1 MKIFGVSGK
10 KMATYWDLLYG
21 EIELPEWLEPFV
33 RIPEFARLRDVRL
46 SNVDSIQFKDFGSAS
61 RWSHSI
67 GVAYLASIC
76 AKEKN
81 LGTEREAILILS
93 GLLHDVA
100 TPPFAHTAEYVLHGY
115 EHELETSQVLSSI
128 ASRHSDPDLPV
139 FGSALPRF
147 AEACKRLSR
156 ELQIEIR
163 PERVAECILGEGEL
177 GYLVS
182 GTIDLDNADNV
193 VRGCCL
199 MGLDVSR
206 SLPIELAGWLA
217 QQSGVTIELETCE
230 HEAVQK
236 WLALRKQ
243 YYGLFFDSGDQELG
257 RQAFLQHLMRRALRQ
272 GLSRRT
278 LVWNTD
284 SGFLTALEKL
294 ETPDRGA
301 YPLEELVVRYRL
313 VEPLTKVADV
323 EIREPEKL
331 AILIGPEAVSWMER
345 KFEAP
350 ESHYFVMVSRN
361 RGNVK
366 KADIFDGSIGRFLL
380 FRLGENF
387 TQEHLPEW
395 LGCMIG
401 RGVTTRRLKDK
412 LAESISICLD
422 DWWSVRPW
430 ERSSELHGQNVIS
443 ALEGIGD
450 WGFRVSRNRTLHGY
464 PSTFVHAIPSALLHA
479 LGLRGGTVL
488 DPFGGTGQT
497 GAEIAK
503 VGGLGVSA
511 DSNVVATMVAR
522 AKLTYLSLEER
533 ASLRSISRKEL
544 EHTSCCSYPEFR
556 LREKWHHAETLDEL
570 GRVRVFIDRFRDQNV
585 WYFLAT
591 CMSAILPLCTARRG
605 KQHGFFADSTP
616 LSKGETEPPYC
627 NAMGLFLEKIK
638 VNLDIL
644 EKYYGGFE
652 RSGRN
657 ASTAMERVR
666 VLQRNVVGSSGVDYG
681 LEADGVD
688 AVITSPPYLCMADYS
703 LGNRLSY
710 YWLFP
715 KELDADYK
723 IEIGAR
729 RRRSN
734 PLEAERRYFSDLGC
748 FVDLCK
754 ELIRPHGFLALILGE
769 PQAKAFKDSDV
780 TGRIRRMVEEEG
792 FRHLWG
798 VWRPITWHRN
808 HGYQRLRQ
816 EQLVV
821 FRKE

>member
-1 MKIFGVSGK
+1 
-10 KMATYWDLLYG
+10 MATYWDLLYG
-21 EIELPEWLEPFV
+21 EIELPNWLEPFV

-76 AKEKN
+76 SKERG
-81 LGTEREAILILS
+81 LSTEREAVLVLA

-128 ASRHSDPDLPV
+128 ASRHSDPGLPV

-147 AEACKRLSR
+147 ADACRKLSR
-156 ELQIEIR
+156 ELRVEIR
-163 PERVAECILGEGEL
+163 PERVAECILGEGDL

-193 VRGCCL
+193 VRGSYL
-199 MGLDVSR
+199 MGLDVPR
-206 SLPIELAGWLA
+206 FLPLELAKWLA
-217 QQSGVTIELETCE
+217 TQSGITLNLDVCKEV
-230 HEAVQK
+230 AVQK
-236 WLALRKQ
+236 WLSLRKQ
-243 YYGLFFDSGDQELG
+243 YYSLFFDSGDQELG
-257 RQAFLQHLMRRALRQ
+257 RQAFLQHLMRSALRQ
-272 GLSRRT
+272 GISRRD
-278 LVWNTD
+278 LIWNTD
-284 SGFLTALEKL
+284 SGFLSALEKL
-294 ETPDRGA
+294 ETPDRGL

-313 VEPLTKVADV
+313 VEPVTKVADV

-331 AILIGPEAVSWMER
+331 SILIGAEAVSWMER
-345 KFEAP
+345 QFEAP

-361 RGNVK
+361 RGGEKSDDMFEGPV
-366 KADIFDGSIGRFLL
+366 GRFLL
-380 FRLGENF
+380 FRLGESLAR
-387 TQEHLPEW
+387 EHLPEW
-395 LGCMIG
+395 LGKMVG
-401 RGVTTRRLKDK
+401 PVVTKRRLRSKI
-412 LAESISICLD
+412 AESIALCLE

-430 ERSSELHGQNVIS
+430 EQSTELHGRNVIS

-450 WGFRVSRNRTLHGY
+450 WGFRVSRNRTLHSY

-479 LGLRGGTVL
+479 LGVGGGTVL

-503 VGGLGVSA
+503 LGGFGVSG
-511 DSNVVATMVAR
+511 DSSGVATLVAR
-522 AKLTYLSLEER
+522 AKLAFLSVKNRGL
-533 ASLRSISRKEL
+533 LRSIARKEI
-544 EHTSCCSYPEFR
+544 EGASFDTYPEFP
-556 LREKWHHAETLDEL
+556 LREKWHHARTLEEL
-570 GRVRVFIDRFRDQNV
+570 GKIKKFVERYRTQPV

-591 CMSAILPLCTARRG
+591 CMSAILPSCTARRG

-616 LSKGETEPPYC
+616 LAKGEDQPPYC
-627 NAMGLFLEKIK
+627 DAIDLFLKKIS

-644 EKYYGGFE
+644 EQYYGVFE
-652 RSGRN
+652 RSGRS
-657 ASTAMERVR
+657 ASDALERVR
-666 VLQRNVVGSSGVDYG
+666 VLQRNIVGSTGEDYG
-681 LEADGVD
+681 LHAESVDG
-688 AVITSPPYLCMADYS
+688 VITSPPYLCMADYS

-715 KELDADYK
+715 DRLELDFG

-729 RRRSN
+729 RRRSS
-734 PLEAERRYFSDLGC
+734 PIETERKYFSDLGC
-748 FVDLCK
+748 FVVLCR
-754 ELIRPHGFLALILGE
+754 ELIKPQGFLALVLGE
-769 PQAKAFKDSDV
+769 PQAKAFQGSDV
-780 TGRIRRMVEEEG
+780 AGRVRRMVEEEG
-792 FRHLWG
+792 FSHLWAT
-798 VWRPITWHRN
+798 WRPITWHRN

-816 EQLVV
+816 EKVMV

>member
-1 MKIFGVSGK
+1 MSSCGATGRE
-10 KMATYWDLLYG
+10 MATYWDLLYG
-21 EIELPEWLEPFV
+21 EIELPNWLEPFV

-76 AKEKN
+76 AKERR
-81 LGTEREAILILS
+81 LGVERETILILA

-128 ASRHSDPDLPV
+128 ASRHSDPNLPV

-147 AEACKRLSR
+147 SEACKKLSR
-156 ELQIEIR
+156 ELRVDIR
-163 PERVAECILGEGEL
+163 AEKVAECILGEGDL

-182 GTIDLDNADNV
+182 GTVDLDNADNV
-193 VRGCCL
+193 VRGCYL
-199 MGLDVSR
+199 MGLDVPR
-206 SLPIELAGWLA
+206 FLPLDLARWLA
-217 QQSGVTIELETCE
+217 RQDGVTLDLEACKE
-230 HEAVQK
+230 ESVQK
-236 WLALRKQ
+236 WLSLRRQ

-257 RQAFLQHLMRRALRQ
+257 RQAFLQHLMRSALRQ
-272 GLSRRT
+272 GISRRN

-284 SGFLTALEKL
+284 NGFLAALEKL
-294 ETPDRGA
+294 ETPDRSS

-313 VEPLTKVADV
+313 VEPVTKIADV

-331 AILIGPEAVSWMER
+331 AVLIGPEAVSWMER

-361 RGNVK
+361 RGGAEK
-366 KADIFDGSIGRFLL
+366 DDIFGSPVGRFLL

-387 TQEHLPEW
+387 AREHLPEW
-395 LGCMIG
+395 LGGMVG
-401 RGVTTRRLKDK
+401 PVTATRRLKNK
-412 LAESISICLD
+412 IAEAIAICLE

-430 ERSSELHGQNVIS
+430 EQSTELHERNVVS

-479 LGLRGGTVL
+479 LGLGGGTVL

-503 VGGLGVSA
+503 VGGVGISA
-511 DSNVVATMVAR
+511 DSNGIATLVAK
-522 AKLTYLSLEER
+522 AKLSYLSVKER
-533 ASLRSISRKEL
+533 AVIRSITRREIES
-544 EHTSCCSYPEFR
+544 TSFDAYPEFP
-556 LREKWHHAETLDEL
+556 LREKWHHGRTLEEL
-570 GRVRVFIDRFRDQNV
+570 CRIRALVEKYEGQKV

-591 CMSAILPLCTARRG
+591 CMSAILPSCTARRG

-616 LSKGETEPPYC
+616 LAKDENEPPYC
-627 NAMGLFLEKIK
+627 DAMGLFLAKIG

-644 EKYYGGFE
+644 EQYYGGFE
-652 RSGRN
+652 RSGRS
-657 ASTAMERVR
+657 AADALERIT
-666 VLQRNVVGSSGVDYG
+666 VLQRNIVDSKG
-681 LEADGVD
+681 IDFDLEAESVDG
-688 AVITSPPYLCMADYS
+688 VITSPPYLCMADYS

-715 KELDADYK
+715 EDLDLDYG

-729 RRRSN
+729 RRRFN
-734 PLEAERRYFSDLGC
+734 PLEAERRYFADLGH
-748 FVDLCK
+748 FVELCK
-754 ELIRPHGFLALILGE
+754 ELIKPQGFLALVLGE
-769 PQAKAFKDSDV
+769 PQAKAFRESDAG
-780 TGRIRRMVEEEG
+780 GRVRRMVEKEG
-792 FRHLWG
+792 FNHLWA

-816 EQLVV
+816 EKLMV
-821 FRKE
+821 FRKG